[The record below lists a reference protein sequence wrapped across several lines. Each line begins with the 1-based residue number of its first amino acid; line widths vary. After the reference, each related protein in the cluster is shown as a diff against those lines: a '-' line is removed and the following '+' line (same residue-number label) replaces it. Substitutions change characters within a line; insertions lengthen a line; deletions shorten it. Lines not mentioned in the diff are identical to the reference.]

1 MPANEA
7 IKRMNPVGVAFG
19 SGILLRSTSCIH
31 AVVAATKVLKSS
43 PIKRFPRCVA
53 AIGLMGF

>member
-1 MPANEA
+1 MPANKA
-7 IKRMNPVGVAFG
+7 IKRMKSVGVAFG
-19 SGILLRSTSCIH
+19 SG
-31 AVVAATKVLKSS
+31 AVCGRGFSRDRNAKSS